1 MMERAVLIAVA
12 RADLIL
18 CAMARHI
25 PAAVV
30 AMAAGMMLWRII
42 HNTKGGSGNVG

>member
-18 CAMARHI
+18 CALGRHI
-25 PAAVV
+25 PELIAALATGAFVGFLVV
-30 AMAAGMMLWRII
+30 RR
-42 HNTKGGSGNVG
+42 